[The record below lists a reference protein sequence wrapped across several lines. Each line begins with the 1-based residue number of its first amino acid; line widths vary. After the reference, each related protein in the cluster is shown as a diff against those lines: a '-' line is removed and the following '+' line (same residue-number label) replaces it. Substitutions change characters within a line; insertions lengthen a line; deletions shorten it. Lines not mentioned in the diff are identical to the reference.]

1 MNKRRKMSIKNSKT
15 NIDMSLGDAI
25 DRITILIRKIQFGE
39 DAAYKEFE
47 YLTEAIDKLNIEISG
62 AILAAI
68 IRVAYSN
75 FEVWNRE
82 NAFRRGE
89 DMSAEAV
96 KQMMIEVRDF
106 NSRRIQN
113 KNEINRITEMG
124 FREFKIQHRSR

>member
-1 MNKRRKMSIKNSKT
+1 MTIKNKT

-39 DAAYKEFE
+39 DAAYKECE
-47 YLTEAIDKLNIEISG
+47 HLTQSIDKLEIPLSG

-89 DMSAEAV
+89 DMDAEAV
-96 KQMMIEVRDF
+96 KKMMIEVRDF
-106 NSRRIQN
+106 NSRRIYN
-113 KNEINRITEMG
+113 KNEINRLTEMG